1 MHLLSNDIF
10 LRGNSNYRFSIISNL
25 FIVDHTLIHFS
36 GKPTEAVK
44 VLEKLTHNAVAERR
58 FDDASYYF
66 WKLSMAYLKLA
77 NQAQTR
83 GSIFAHPYHQ

>member
-1 MHLLSNDIF
+1 MLIKNPFCGSFRNDNKYLF
-10 LRGNSNYRFSIISNL
+10 LIAYAIYL
-25 FIVDHTLIHFS
+25 S

-77 NQAQTR
+77 NQSQSR
-83 GSIFAHPYHQ
+83 GWFGFCILYLI